1 MGAAANHE
9 DESSPLLP
17 AEAADEKL
25 PPAPAPAPE
34 AVKYCADGVPVVMGE
49 PVAARTVGGVPRE
62 SWNSGILS
70 CLGRNDEFCS
80 SDLEVCTCS
89 STSDQIVP
97 SALNLLEMCV
107 VSRLGIAGRNG
118 CLYTSRDR
126 FT

>member
-17 AEAADEKL
+17 ADAAAEKL
-25 PPAPAPAPE
+25 PPAPE
-34 AVKYCADGVPVVMGE
+34 AAKYCADGVPVVTGE
-49 PVAARTVGGVPRE
+49 PVAARTVGGGPRE
-62 SWNSGILS
+62 SWNSGVLS

-80 SDLEVCTCS
+80 SDLEVCTC
-89 STSDQIVP
+89 TSASDHIVP

-118 CLYTSRDR
+118 CLYSSRDL
-126 FT
+126 FTNF